1 MESAGQDRY
10 FSADFNLERYRNL
23 LERLQAS
30 KRKEVQLD
38 KKTAPVSTQA
48 PT

>member
-1 MESAGQDRY
+1 MKSSGQEQSLD
-10 FSADFNLERYRNL
+10 SNFNLEGYRNL

-38 KKTAPVSTQA
+38 KKTAPDTTQV

>member
-1 MESAGQDRY
+1 MEPSEQDQPLGG
-10 FSADFNLERYRNL
+10 DFNLEGYRNL

-38 KKTAPVSTQA
+38 KKVS
-48 PT
+48 PTTMQQTV

>member
-1 MESAGQDRY
+1 MESSGQEQL
-10 FSADFNLERYRNL
+10 FGADFNLEGYRNL

-38 KKTAPVSTQA
+38 KKTALDTTQA

>member
-1 MESAGQDRY
+1 MESSGQEQP
-10 FSADFNLERYRNL
+10 FGADFNLEGYRNL

-38 KKTAPVSTQA
+38 KKTAPDTTQV

>member
-1 MESAGQDRY
+1 MESSGQDQP
-10 FSADFNLERYRNL
+10 FGPDFNLEGYRNL

-38 KKTAPVSTQA
+38 KKTAPDTTQV

>member
-1 MESAGQDRY
+1 MESSGEQRP
-10 FSADFNLERYRNL
+10 FGSDFNLEGYRNL

-38 KKTAPVSTQA
+38 KKTAPDTTQV